1 MPTTTATP
9 RPSPV
14 ASPPTD
20 RGEADITQLLRT
32 SRTNTGQ
39 SLDEL
44 SHTSPVLVV
53 FLRHTGC
60 PFCREAMRDVH
71 RQRQSIAA
79 AGVTPVFVHQG
90 DEDDTARAIFE
101 SEHVADIPRISDPD
115 RHLYRAFEL
124 RRGNLWQMF
133 GPKVWWRSMQAM
145 ATGARVGRVVG
156 DAFQMPGVFVLHKG
170 RIVRAFRHASQAD
183 RPDYQGISC
192 DAARCT
198 KDWGRE

>member
-1 MPTTTATP
+1 MMTTTA
-9 RPSPV
+9 
-14 ASPPTD
+14 SPPSTPPAATEGQAPD
-20 RGEADITQLLRT
+20 LPGILRT
-32 SRTNTGQ
+32 FRANTGQ
-39 SLDEL
+39 SLDEI
-44 SHTSPVLVV
+44 SRQSPALVV

-60 PFCREAMRDVH
+60 PFCREAMRDMH
-71 RQRQSIAA
+71 RQREAIAA
-79 AGVTPVFVHQG
+79 AGVMPVFVHQG
-90 DEDDTARAIFE
+90 PEDDASRAIFE
-101 SEHVADIPRISDPD
+101 SERVADIPRISDPD
-115 RHLYRAFEL
+115 RRLYQAFEL

-133 GPKVWWRSMQAM
+133 GPKVWWRSMQAI
-145 ATGARVGRVVG
+145 ATGSRAGRVVG

>member
-1 MPTTTATP
+1 MTTTAAPSQPP
-9 RPSPV
+9 RSAPGDRTSP
-14 ASPPTD
+14 D
-20 RGEADITQLLRT
+20 LADLLRT
-32 SRTNTGQ
+32 SRANTGQ

-44 SHTSPVLVV
+44 SRQAPALVV

-71 RQRQSIAA
+71 RQREAIAA

-90 DEDDTARAIFE
+90 PEDEAARAIFE
-101 SEHVADIPRISDPD
+101 CEHVADIPRISDPD

-133 GPKVWWRSMQAM
+133 GPKVWWRSMQAI
-145 ATGARVGRVVG
+145 ATGSRAGRVVG